1 MEEKKL
7 KVSQTSIRAR
17 LGAQNLIGDKWFSFG
32 RTSYGE
38 FRGNPQSPSK
48 LVAEINQLILTVA
61 IPWWDEKDRDS
72 KS

>member
-1 MEEKKL
+1 MDGL
-7 KVSQTSIRAR
+7 F
-17 LGAQNLIGDKWFSFG
+17 GIGWFSFG
-32 RTSYGE
+32 KTSYGE

-61 IPWWDEKDRDS
+61 IPWWNENDQDI